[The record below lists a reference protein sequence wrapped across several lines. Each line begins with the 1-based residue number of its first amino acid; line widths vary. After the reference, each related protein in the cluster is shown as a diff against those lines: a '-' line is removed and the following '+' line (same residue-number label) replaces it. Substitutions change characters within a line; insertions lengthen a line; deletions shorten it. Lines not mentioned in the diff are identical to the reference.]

1 MKLSQTRADKIKAPG
16 RYGDGRGLYLQIT
29 AAGNRS
35 WIFRYE
41 RGGHERMMG
50 LGPCADF
57 TLDEVR
63 EFARSARRKL
73 KDGTDPIDDRR
84 AVAAKAAEAV
94 AAADAK
100 AITFARAADAFFEM
114 HQAKW
119 TNKRHRAQFHSRFD
133 EYVFP
138 VIGSL
143 PVAAIDKT
151 LILKVV
157 QPIWKSKNPTAA
169 RTLRLI
175 KGVLDFAKVS
185 GWRDGDNPAVWA
197 GNLEQ

>member
-1 MKLSQTRADKIKAPG
+1 MKLSQTRADKIKEPG

-84 AVAAKAAEAV
+84 AVAARTAEAV

-100 AITFARAADAFFEM
+100 AITRHSQNRGISFHRHAHFIKRASTKAD
-114 HQAKW
+114 
-119 TNKRHRAQFHSRFD
+119 
-133 EYVFP
+133 
-138 VIGSL
+138 L
-143 PVAAIDKT
+143 
-151 LILKVV
+151 
-157 QPIWKSKNPTAA
+157 
-169 RTLRLI
+169 
-175 KGVLDFAKVS
+175 VLNSPD
-185 GWRDGDNPAVWA
+185 D
-197 GNLEQ
+197 